1 MVEFKEGMAVIV
13 IGEFNEIKKGT
24 IKDLYA
30 SLGYA
35 VVDFGNDVL
44 QKVPFN
50 EIGILPKT
58 EAVEAEQPEE
68 PKEEATEKEV
78 IVKEEITI
86 TQEDFLKSC
95 AKVCARL
102 HIEQG
107 AGLAFM
113 CSDFSALLVAELF
126 IESPEK

>member
-1 MVEFKEGMAVIV
+1 MNKFKAGMRVQI
-13 IGEFNEIKKGT
+13 IGCDNELLTGT
-24 IKDLYA
+24 IEL
-30 SLGYA
+30 L
-35 VVDFGNDVL
+35 NDDIAIVRADNDTRY
-44 QKVPFN
+44 KRAID
-50 EIGILPKT
+50 EIAILKESEP
-58 EAVEAEQPEE
+58 VEAEQPEE

-86 TQEDFLKSC
+86 TQENFLESC